1 MSGLSLIKRPLMR
14 ICCSIHRHPQ
24 QQQQQQQ
31 RRQLANVEKNVDDL
45 LARYPQEPPPP
56 QQRQQQRQI
65 KESLKKATKSDPSKP
80 QKSFFVSFLP
90 YLAGVFVVSA
100 VIIQKNTFKPVYT
113 TTPVRCVQ
121 VWSLLTGVH
130 CS

>member
-14 ICCSIHRHPQ
+14 ICCSIHRLPQ

-56 QQRQQQRQI
+56 RQQQQERQI

-100 VIIQKNTFKPVYT
+100 VII
-113 TTPVRCVQ
+113 
-121 VWSLLTGVH
+121 
-130 CS
+130 

>member
-14 ICCSIHRHPQ
+14 ICCSIHRLP
-24 QQQQQQQ
+24 QQQQ

-56 QQRQQQRQI
+56 RQQQQERQI

-100 VIIQKNTFKPVYT
+100 VII
-113 TTPVRCVQ
+113 
-121 VWSLLTGVH
+121 
-130 CS
+130 